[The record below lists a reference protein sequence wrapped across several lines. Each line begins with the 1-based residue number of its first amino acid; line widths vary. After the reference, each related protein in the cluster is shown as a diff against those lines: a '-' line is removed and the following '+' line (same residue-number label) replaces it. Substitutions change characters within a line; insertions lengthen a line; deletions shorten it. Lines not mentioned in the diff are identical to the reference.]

1 MAIPDYQSL
10 MLPVLQLAADDQ
22 EHAIA
27 DVRSQLADDL
37 GLSDE
42 ERAELLPSG
51 RQPVFN
57 NRVAW
62 AKTYLERSG
71 LLTST
76 RRAHFKITDRGRQ
89 VLAEGPSYID
99 VKLLERFP
107 EFIQFRNP
115 NNKSTAGVK
124 AQSAAEADLPPAT
137 PEETLEA
144 AYQQIHRDLA
154 DELLTRIKTAPP
166 AFFERLVVDLLVRMG
181 YGGSRKEA
189 GKALG
194 KSGDEGIDGIINEDK
209 LGLDVIYLQA
219 KRWEATIG
227 RPEIQK
233 FVGALHGKRAR
244 KGVFIT
250 TSGYST
256 EARDYVTH
264 IDPKVVLIDGTE
276 LADLMIDHGLGVSTT
291 GSYAI
296 KRVDSDYF
304 DDD

>member
-10 MLPVLQLAADDQ
+10 MLPVLQIAADGH
-22 EHAIA
+22 EHAIS

-37 GLSDE
+37 VLSAE

-71 LLTST
+71 LLAST
-76 RRAHFKITDRGRQ
+76 RRAHFRITDRGRQ
-89 VLAEGPSYID
+89 VLDEGHSAID

-107 EFIQFRNP
+107 EFIEFRTP
-115 NNKSTAGVK
+115 NNRIPQDESA
-124 AQSAAEADLPPAT
+124 SPAAEQASTPAT

-144 AYQQIHRDLA
+144 AYQQIHRYLA
-154 DELLTRIKTAPP
+154 DELLNRIKSAPP

-194 KSGDEGIDGIINEDK
+194 RSGDEGVDGIINEDK
-209 LGLDVIYLQA
+209 LGLDIIYLQA
-219 KRWEATIG
+219 KRWEGTVG

-250 TSGYST
+250 TSSYSA
-256 EARDYVTH
+256 EARDYVTN

-291 GSYAI
+291 GSYTI

-304 DDD
+304 GDD